1 MVDGDG
7 ADEEGPRGDD
17 HEGRGCLRRREVCLL
32 RDGRKEETLRN
43 PRRPGSSPRRL
54 KSQRTPG
61 ERRYRETCGDG
72 GRLFHATAVGGVAT
86 VIDRMTDDREDLVGC
101 PRWLNEL
108 SRRSRI
114 APETRGKVCDP
125 IWDGVLWFFQL
136 SSVLTL
142 SQSKKPETCNQ
153 SGGGFRE
160 LQILKQRFQACPS
173 IFENE
178 WDDLVTRA
186 QISGFDKNFRD
197 YGRSLLST
205 ANSQPNRVLSQK

>member
-7 ADEEGPRGDD
+7 ADEEGLRGDD

-114 APETRGKVCDP
+114 ASEAGEGKCVARLGEAVFFQSSSDLPLFPKQETRDLQP
-125 IWDGVLWFFQL
+125 IRRRL
-136 SSVLTL
+136 SGTPNP
-142 SQSKKPETCNQ
+142 KT
-153 SGGGFRE
+153 
-160 LQILKQRFQACPS
+160 A
-173 IFENE
+173 
-178 WDDLVTRA
+178 
-186 QISGFDKNFRD
+186 ISGLSFD
-197 YGRSLLST
+197 L
-205 ANSQPNRVLSQK
+205 